1 MVVEHAINLQRNL
14 NITDFVSYGTDHG
27 VLMDLRFELNRT
39 DRSWHRCSGRPTLG
53 RYPLPIR
60 VSLLFVLFPSC
71 LISSAYLLNIV
82 SNH

>member
-1 MVVEHAINLQRNL
+1 MVVEHAISLQRNL
-14 NITDFVSYGTDHG
+14 NITDFVSHGTDHG

-60 VSLLFVLFPSC
+60 VSLFLYYFPP
-71 LISSAYLLNIV
+71 V
-82 SNH
+82 